1 MPGARCTRSLACA
14 SEKMHASIHSEAPEI
29 TRHSRTQWFTAYL
42 ALSPER
48 SCSLASVAPQIADL
62 PDPVEPNQPP
72 RDLTPAFEAPGPH
85 VFTVRVSI
93 VRLACQVITHEEQSA
108 LQSPGTRDTG
118 RVHRISSRVCDD
130 RETPLSLG

>member
-42 ALSPER
+42 VLSPER
-48 SCSLASVAPQIADL
+48 SCSLASVAPQITDL

-118 RVHRISSRVCDD
+118 RVHRISSRVRDD
-130 RETPLSLG
+130 RDTPLCG